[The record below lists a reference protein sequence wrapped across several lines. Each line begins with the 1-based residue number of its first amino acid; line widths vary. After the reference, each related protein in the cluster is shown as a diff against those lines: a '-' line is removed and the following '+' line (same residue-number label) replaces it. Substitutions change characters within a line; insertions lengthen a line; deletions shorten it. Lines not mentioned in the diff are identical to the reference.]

1 MFDVP
6 SRTILMVVAGSRAYG
21 IHTDASDVD
30 IKGVAIAPRE
40 YVLGYLN
47 RFEQADSV
55 SHIAPFAADLNP
67 AEQEVVR
74 QTKLEGAIYELRKF
88 MDLATQA
95 NPNILDA
102 LFCRDEE
109 VRRLRPAG
117 RLLRDS
123 RDLFISAKA
132 RHTFSGYA
140 TAQLK
145 RIETHRRWLIS
156 PPDHEPTRAEYDL
169 PDRTVIPADQLL
181 AAQAAIQKKLDS
193 WEIDYGSLD
202 EPDKIALQQ
211 QIVTMLADIHVH
223 ADQRFAAAVR
233 AIGYDENFLVLL
245 DRERRYK
252 AARQGFEQYRT
263 WKNTRNVDRAALEE
277 KHGYDTKHG
286 AHLYRLMKMCREILE
301 TGKVNVWRGDIDGDE
316 IRSIRRGA
324 WSYDRLVD
332 WAKAEDLALTDIYNR
347 KQYVVPHQPDRAALD
362 RLCVRLMEE
371 GLSQAGA

>member
-6 SRTILMVVAGSRAYG
+6 ARTHLLVVAGSRAYG

-30 IKGVAIAPRE
+30 VKGVAIPPRR
-40 YVLGYLN
+40 YLLGYVN
-47 RFEQADSV
+47 RFEQADNA
-55 SHIAPFAADLNP
+55 SHIAPFEADLT
-67 AEQEVVR
+67 AEERDVVR
-74 QTKLEGAIYELRKF
+74 TTKLEGVVYELRKF

-95 NPNILDA
+95 NPNILDV
-102 LFCRDEE
+102 LFCRDQE
-109 VRRLRPAG
+109 VRRITPIG
-117 RLLRDS
+117 RILRDH
-123 RDLFISAKA
+123 RDMFLSAKA

-145 RIETHRRWLIS
+145 RIETHRRWLID

-169 PDRTVIPADQLL
+169 PERTVIPADQLM

-211 QIVTMLADIHVH
+211 KIVDTLADIQVH

-233 AIGYDENFLVLL
+233 AIGYDENFLLLL

-252 AARQGFEQYRT
+252 AARQGFEQYRS
-263 WKNTRNVDRAALEE
+263 WKQTRNADRAALEE
-277 KHGYDTKHG
+277 KYGYDTKHG

-316 IRSIRRGA
+316 IRAIRKGA
-324 WSYDRLVD
+324 WSYDRLVG
-332 WAKAEDLALTDIYNR
+332 WAKAEDAALTEIYNR
-347 KQYVVPHQPDRAALD
+347 KRYAVPHQPDRNALD
-362 RLCVRLMEE
+362 QLCVRLMEQ
-371 GLSQAGA
+371 GLTD